1 MFKLKD
7 IDSKWFFT
15 ELPLPLKILTVYV
28 KGDLIVLLPLLLGI
42 LLTGLFSVRFMIAML
57 GAYVLI
63 RYAGEMMYW
72 FSHQFNERKYRPY
85 DIGFKKLDNNAVYI
99 LYQTQSTAGAVLGV
113 GLLIY
118 ALYFMK

>member
-15 ELPLPLKILTVYV
+15 ELPLPLKAFTLFVR
-28 KGDLIVLLPLLLGI
+28 GDLIMLVPLIVLI
-42 LLTGLFSVRFMIAML
+42 LLMGFISVRFMTAMI
-57 GAYVLI
+57 GTYVLI
-63 RYAGEMMYW
+63 RYAGEMIYW
-72 FSHQFNERKYRPY
+72 FSHQFNERRYRPN

-99 LYQTQSTAGAVLGV
+99 LYQTYATAGAVIGA
-113 GLLIY
+113 GILIY